1 MITDS
6 EIRKRGMDA
15 LIKHLGEV
23 EAERFITLIIRE
35 PFDYTESQRD
45 LWPDTGVEEL
55 SKKAMEY
62 VNKENKDD
70 QQPASSGQRPD
81 RAHIYTLA
89 GNVIRGTFK
98 KTR

>member
-35 PFDYTESQRD
+35 PFDYTQWQRD
-45 LWPDTGVEEL
+45 L
-55 SKKAMEY
+55 
-62 VNKENKDD
+62 
-70 QQPASSGQRPD
+70 
-81 RAHIYTLA
+81 
-89 GNVIRGTFK
+89 
-98 KTR
+98 